1 MSEWVHRNG
10 ILCEVA
16 TGQVHEH
23 SVRNTRLQISERAGL
38 TNVEVQYQVEIPRS
52 YFTTESQMDPS
63 LSYRLTFTQYYSQ
76 LTAGGHTFVAVS
88 RYRGVWQRLDS
99 QVAASDGFLRAGV
112 GGPTLGG
119 GMLYNTEDG
128 SHFVPSSY
136 SIRTLTPSWAGIFVN
151 TFFGWQCGQINVT
164 LYRRSEPSH
173 KWEFYFNLCKGR
185 TPLDWWDT

>member
-1 MSEWVHRNG
+1 MMRPRTGWVWVAIGVVLCVGSLHLVARAPCPNG
-10 ILCEVA
+10 CIATAFLCEVA
-16 TGQVHEH
+16 TGQVHEL
-23 SVRNTRLQISERAGL
+23 SVRNRRLQISERAGL

-63 LSYRLTFTQYYSQ
+63 LSYRLTLTQYYSQ

-136 SIRTLTPSWAGIFVN
+136 SIRTLTPSWAGI
-151 TFFGWQCGQINVT
+151 
-164 LYRRSEPSH
+164 
-173 KWEFYFNLCKGR
+173 
-185 TPLDWWDT
+185 